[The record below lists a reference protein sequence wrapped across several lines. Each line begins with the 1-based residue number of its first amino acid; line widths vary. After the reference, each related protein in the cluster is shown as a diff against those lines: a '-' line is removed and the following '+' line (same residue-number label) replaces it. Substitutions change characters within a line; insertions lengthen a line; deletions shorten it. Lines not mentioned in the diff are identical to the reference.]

1 MIVAAH
7 AESRS
12 SLVPDCPQV
21 PARRDA
27 ELALVGLP
35 ALRHCYITFRHA
47 QNDRHGAPLLSQDSF
62 RAQRDRLQTLT
73 LSGFG
78 LHVQLADF
86 SWCSSGL
93 PALRNLAVRN
103 LGLSDLEW
111 LSLGAN
117 SPALAGL
124 TSLDLDDNDAL
135 QLNEAAQTA
144 LLRMTA
150 LKSLSFRK
158 TGTDGESATEAAPT
172 ERVWTAESVRHIAKL
187 AAKRPALQ
195 LSF

>member
-1 MIVAAH
+1 M
-7 AESRS
+7 
-12 SLVPDCPQV
+12 

-27 ELALVGLP
+27 QLALDGLP
-35 ALRHCYITFRHA
+35 ALRFCYITFRHA
-47 QNDRHGAPLLSQDSF
+47 QSDRHGAPLLSRDSF
-62 RAQRDRLQTLT
+62 RAQRHRLQTLT

-78 LHVQLADF
+78 LHVHLADF

-103 LGLSDLEW
+103 LGLTDLEW
-111 LSLGAN
+111 LGSGAN
-117 SPALAGL
+117 SPALAAL

-135 QLNEAAQTA
+135 QMNEAAQTA

-150 LKSLSFRK
+150 LQSLSFRK
-158 TGTDGESATEAAPT
+158 TDTDDESAIEAAPT
-172 ERVWTAESVRHIAKL
+172 KTVWTAESVRHIAKL